1 MQGPRCVFDTNVIVS
16 ALLSNLTAPH
26 QAIIKAENAGIVL
39 FSEALLLELTSVL
52 ARPKFAAYLSTGAID
67 RLLERIQSAW
77 LPVPIMYEVQA
88 CSDPDD
94 DKFLDIAVNG
104 AATHLITGDRAL
116 LRSRHSAPRE
126 SCPPLSFSKNSQ
138 ADRDLLDFF
147 GPVSA

>member
-1 MQGPRCVFDTNVIVS
+1 MQEPRCVFDTNVIVS

-26 QAIIKAENAGIVL
+26 QAIKKAENAGIVL

-52 ARPKFAAYLSTGAID
+52 ARPKFAAYLSTETID

-77 LPVPIMYEVQA
+77 LTVPIIYEVQA

-94 DKFLDIAVNG
+94 DKFLDIAING

-116 LRSRHSAPRE
+116 LTLETFRATRI
-126 SCPPLSFSKNSQ
+126 LSPAQFLAEFAS
-138 ADRDLLDFF
+138 
-147 GPVSA
+147 